1 MSRSYR
7 KTPMAG
13 IASWNGIK
21 WYKRYWNSRQRRRWK
36 DMVAHGD
43 FDNIDSEL
51 PWNEWDTP
59 RDGKFYDPE
68 FFSDKRNRSK

>member
-36 DMVAHGD
+36 
-43 FDNIDSEL
+43 
-51 PWNEWDTP
+51 NEAP
-59 RDGKFYDPE
+59 AASGKHQG
-68 FFSDKRNRSK
+68 SI